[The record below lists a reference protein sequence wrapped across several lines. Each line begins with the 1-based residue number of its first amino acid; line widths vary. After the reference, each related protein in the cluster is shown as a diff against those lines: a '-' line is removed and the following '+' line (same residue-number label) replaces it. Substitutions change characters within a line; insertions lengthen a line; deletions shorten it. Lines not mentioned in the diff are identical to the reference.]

1 MRLKYAPYILGTA
14 MLALL
19 VLGLSLRAADPPHVV
34 ETGSL
39 SLTDPSGTR
48 LIFGKRVVEAG
59 GVASTEI
66 QIPGQGWIDCRGDCK
81 DALRQARGG
90 SWDIIQL
97 K

>member
-1 MRLKYAPYILGTA
+1 MRLKHAPYILGAVMLTV
-14 MLALL
+14 LAL
-19 VLGLSLRAADPPHVV
+19 GLPRRAADPPRVT

-39 SLTDPSGTR
+39 VLTDPAGTR
-48 LIFGKRVVEAG
+48 MIFGTHVLEAG

-66 QIPGQGWIDCRGDCK
+66 QVPGQGWVDCRGDCK